1 MNDIK
6 NENERLTLPFVPEA
20 VIVGNG
26 DFPSHPFPLAVLDQ
40 APCVVCCDGAANT
53 LADSGRVPDWIV
65 GDGDSLSE
73 ENRIRFH
80 DRIHH
85 IPDQETND
93 QTKAVM
99 FLLSQGIKRIVL
111 VGATGKREDHTLG
124 NISLLMEYQQMGAEV
139 VMLTDYGFFIPATG
153 DKVFAGFPRQQVSVF
168 NFGAIQLRS
177 EGLNILSM
185 IFTLCGKVRLMKWN
199 TAVSALQQKEVTW
212 CIAPTSRRPKKRKC
226 VLFKTSKSFTSN
238 ASAFGLK
245 RPCVF
250 PKTYLCF
257 PEDLFLS
264 DF

>member
-40 APCVVCCDGAANT
+40 APCVVCCDGAANA

-73 ENRIRFH
+73 ENRIRFQ
-80 DRIHH
+80 DRIHR

-111 VGATGKREDHTLG
+111 IGATGKREDHTLG

-139 VMLTDYGFFIPATG
+139 VMLTDYGFSFLP
-153 DKVFAGFPRQQVSVF
+153 QVIRYLPDSPDSRYLSLILGQY
-168 NFGAIQLRS
+168 NFEA
-177 EGLNILSM
+177 
-185 IFTLCGKVRLMKWN
+185 K
-199 TAVSALQQKEVTW
+199 
-212 CIAPTSRRPKKRKC
+212 
-226 VLFKTSKSFTSN
+226 
-238 ASAFGLK
+238 
-245 RPCVF
+245 
-250 PKTYLCF
+250 
-257 PEDLFLS
+257 D
-264 DF
+264 